1 MSFEL
6 YVMDVAFLSAIVPHI
21 DKSNVQ
27 NLRFDFHLFL
37 LCIWFFTKYVSFV
50 RRAYQKRQAQ
60 NKIIFKKNR

>member
-6 YVMDVAFLSAIVPHI
+6 YVMDVAFLSAIEPHI

>member
-21 DKSNVQ
+21 DKSNIQ

-50 RRAYQKRQAQ
+50 RRAYQKRHAQ
-60 NKIIFKKNR
+60 DKIMFKKNR